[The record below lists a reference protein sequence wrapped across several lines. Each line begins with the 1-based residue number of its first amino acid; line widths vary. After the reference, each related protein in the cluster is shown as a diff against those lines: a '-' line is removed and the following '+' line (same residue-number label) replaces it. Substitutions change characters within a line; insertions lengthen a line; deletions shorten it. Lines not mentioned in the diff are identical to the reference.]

1 MKRRIRNILP
11 FAGRG
16 RVVRFSEATPSTP
29 SPHGSAGGGDSSP
42 DQDDLHRALGRIAA
56 NWSLI
61 EIASGLVLM
70 SLVGSRDETLARA
83 VVAGQR
89 VENVWETIE
98 ALLASYGEEAVEELA
113 AFKAWRRA
121 ANKCRRKRNEA
132 IHSAWSLTPDS
143 GGPLAF
149 DVMSQR
155 AKRGARTDLFPG
167 GVGELVTLALGI
179 AECEERLTLIHVDI
193 LGLMDQRDGPER
205 EAPDSRS

>member
-1 MKRRIRNILP
+1 MKRKIRSILP
-11 FAGRG
+11 FAGRA
-16 RVVRFSEATPSTP
+16 RILRYSESTS
-29 SPHGSAGGGDSSP
+29 SPLTNPQAPGSISP

-98 ALLASYGEEAVEELA
+98 ALLASYGDDAVEELA
-113 AFKAWRRA
+113 AFKTWRRS

-132 IHSAWSLTPDS
+132 IHSAWSLTPES
-143 GGPLAF
+143 GSPLAW

-155 AKRGARTDLFPG
+155 AKRGARADLFPG
-167 GVGELVTLALGI
+167 GVGELVALALDI
-179 AECEERLTLIHVDI
+179 ADCEDRLTVIHVDI
-193 LGLMDQRDGPER
+193 LALMDRRDADGGDEPTAR
-205 EAPDSRS
+205 Q